1 MSDEKALRK
10 ARAKLDKALEANKN
24 DEAID
29 WLAELVKHEPSNAR
43 WPHKRGDLLRKLG
56 RNEEAVECYATA
68 VGLYADQGFIGRAV
82 AMAKTVVTLD
92 PARLDI
98 LERVD
103 PNAAQL
109 LRAQTRPAKAARHPM
124 LLDDDAAPPAAAKPA
139 GTAAKRHPM
148 LLDDDDAPPAAA
160 MPASTAAKR
169 HPMLL
174 EDDAPP
180 PAAANPAGTSA
191 KRHPMVLE
199 DDDVPPPASKAGVA
213 SSKRHPMVLDDD
225 DVALPPPAAKAAVA
239 SPKRHPMIL
248 DDDDAAPPPAATPLR
263 KAPAPAAPGPAVPRA
278 KAALPPAAPRR
289 PASLPITLDRLSL
302 PPAFGSVPSRAV
314 TRADSSPEIVVA
326 DIYSR
331 ALAGIDEL
339 LVDPSAPSN
348 LVRFSDAPPRA
359 ALDVALSEIEL
370 EPRACVPE
378 LESLRPE
385 PPAAAQLAKLPLF
398 PLFAEVPQAALAL
411 MIAGSELI
419 ELAHGD
425 YVVRQGDDGDA
436 LYGVLEGSVEVS
448 VPGQDSRSALAEGDV
463 FGEACLLEDE
473 RAHADIV
480 VHGTLVALRVPRD
493 VLLDVLQYHPPL
505 AELLLELLTRRLLGN
520 LLQSSPLFQEFDA
533 AGRQEL
539 AGLFEIRRAAAGTLL
554 SVVGKRM
561 DGLYISLT
569 GTLAI
574 HEPGAPERIGPP
586 GSMFGQNSLLSQ
598 ELAQVDVKTRVN
610 MIVLRLPAV
619 QFTRVAM
626 QYPTILARLTEL
638 STSEVVKVT
647 L

>member
-24 DEAID
+24 DDAID
-29 WLAELVKHEPSNAR
+29 LLAELIKHEPSNAR

-92 PARLDI
+92 PARIDI

-109 LRAQTRPAKAARHPM
+109 LRAQTRPARPGRHPM
-124 LLDDDAAPPAAAKPA
+124 LLDDDHAPLPPSAAK
-139 GTAAKRHPM
+139 TVSSAAKRHPM
-148 LLDDDDAPPAAA
+148 LLDDDAPPVAAK
-160 MPASTAAKR
+160 PAGNAAKR

-174 EDDAPP
+174 DDDVAPPP
-180 PAAANPAGTSA
+180 PAA
-191 KRHPMVLE
+191 
-199 DDDVPPPASKAGVA
+199 KAGVA
-213 SSKRHPMVLDDD
+213 PPKRHPMVLDDD
-225 DVALPPPAAKAAVA
+225 AVQPPAAAKVH
-239 SPKRHPMIL
+239 R
-248 DDDDAAPPPAATPLR
+248 
-263 KAPAPAAPGPAVPRA
+263 APAPTAPAPAVPRA

-289 PASLPITLDRLSL
+289 PATLPITLDRLSL
-302 PPAFGSVPSRAV
+302 PPTFGSASQRAL

-339 LVDPSAPSN
+339 LVDPSAPPN
-348 LVRFSDAPPRA
+348 QLRFSDAPPRA

-398 PLFAEVPQAALAL
+398 PLFAEVPQAALAR

-419 ELAHGD
+419 ELAHGA
-425 YVVRQGDDGDA
+425 YVVRKGDDGDA
-436 LYGVLEGSVEVS
+436 LYGVLEGSVEVT
-448 VPGQDSRSALAEGDV
+448 VPGQPTRSALAEGDV

-493 VLLDVLQYHPPL
+493 VLLELLQYHPPL
-505 AELLLELLTRRLLGN
+505 ADLLLELLTRRLLGN

-539 AGLFEIRRAAAGTLL
+539 AGLFEIRRAPAGTLL

-574 HEPGAPERIGPP
+574 HQPGAPERIGPP
-586 GSMFGQNSLLSQ
+586 GSMFGQNSLLSH
-598 ELAQVDVKTRVN
+598 ELSQVDVKTRVN
-610 MIVLRLPAV
+610 MIVLRLPAT
-619 QFTRVAM
+619 QFARVAM
-626 QYPTILARLTEL
+626 QYPTMLERLTEL

>member
-92 PARLDI
+92 PARIEI

-109 LRAQTRPAKAARHPM
+109 LRAQTRPARAARHPM
-124 LLDDDAAPPAAAKPA
+124 LLDDDAPPLAAKPA

-148 LLDDDDAPPAAA
+148 LLDDDAPPAAK
-160 MPASTAAKR
+160 AAVVS
-169 HPMLL
+169 P
-174 EDDAPP
+174 
-180 PAAANPAGTSA
+180 
-191 KRHPMVLE
+191 
-199 DDDVPPPASKAGVA
+199 
-213 SSKRHPMVLDDD
+213 KRHPMVLDDD
-225 DVALPPPAAKAAVA
+225 APQPPPAAKAAVA
-239 SPKRHPMIL
+239 SPKRHPMVL
-248 DDDDAAPPPAATPLR
+248 DDDPPQPPPAAAPVR
-263 KAPAPAAPGPAVPRA
+263 KAPAPAAPAAAMARA

-289 PASLPITLDRLSL
+289 PASITLDRLSL
-302 PPAFGSVPSRAV
+302 PPTFGSASQRAV

-339 LVDPSAPSN
+339 LVDPSAPPN
-348 LVRFSDAPPRA
+348 QTRFSNAPPRA
-359 ALDVALSEIEL
+359 ALEVALSEIEL
-370 EPRACVPE
+370 EPRTCVPE

-398 PLFAEVPQAALAL
+398 PLFAEVPQAALAR

-419 ELAHGD
+419 ELAHGA

-436 LYGVLEGSVEVS
+436 LYGVLEGSVEVT
-448 VPGQDSRSALAEGDV
+448 VPGQHARSALAEGDV

-480 VHGTLVALRVPRD
+480 VHGTLVALRVPRE
-493 VLLDVLQYHPPL
+493 VLLELLQYHPPL

>member
-1 MSDEKALRK
+1 
-10 ARAKLDKALEANKN
+10 
-24 DEAID
+24 
-29 WLAELVKHEPSNAR
+29 
-43 WPHKRGDLLRKLG
+43 
-56 RNEEAVECYATA
+56 
-68 VGLYADQGFIGRAV
+68 
-82 AMAKTVVTLD
+82 
-92 PARLDI
+92 
-98 LERVD
+98 
-103 PNAAQL
+103 
-109 LRAQTRPAKAARHPM
+109 
-124 LLDDDAAPPAAAKPA
+124 
-139 GTAAKRHPM
+139 
-148 LLDDDDAPPAAA
+148 
-160 MPASTAAKR
+160 
-169 HPMLL
+169 MLL

-180 PAAANPAGTSA
+180 PAAANPAGTAA

-199 DDDVPPPASKAGVA
+199 DDDVPPPPPPAAKAGVA
-213 SSKRHPMVLDDD
+213 SPKRHPMVLDDD
-225 DVALPPPAAKAAVA
+225 DVPPPPSAAKPGVA

-248 DDDDAAPPPAATPLR
+248 DDDAAQPPAAAPLR
-263 KAPAPAAPGPAVPRA
+263 KAPAPAAPGAVVPRA
-278 KAALPPAAPRR
+278 KAELPPAAPRR
-289 PASLPITLDRLSL
+289 PVPRPITLDRLSL
-302 PPAFGSVPSRAV
+302 PPAFASAPSRAV
-314 TRADSSPEIVVA
+314 TRAKSSPEIVVA

-339 LVDPSAPSN
+339 LVDPSAPPN

-398 PLFAEVPQAALAL
+398 PLFAEVPQATLAL

-448 VPGQDSRSALAEGDV
+448 VPGQDARSALAEGDV

-493 VLLDVLQYHPPL
+493 VLLEVLQYHPPL

-574 HEPGAPERIGPP
+574 HEPGGPERIGPP
-586 GSMFGQNSLLSQ
+586 GSMFGQNSLLSH